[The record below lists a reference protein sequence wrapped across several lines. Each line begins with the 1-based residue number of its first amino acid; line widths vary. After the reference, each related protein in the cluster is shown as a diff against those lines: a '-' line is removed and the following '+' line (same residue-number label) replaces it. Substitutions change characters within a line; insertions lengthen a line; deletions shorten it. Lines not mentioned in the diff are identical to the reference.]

1 MKLKP
6 KKGAKVNQ
14 AQLRGKNREPKEI
27 TQTCAA
33 KVPTMSA
40 ALLAG
45 KCRKTVEVS
54 AAAVIAAAYKNP
66 KRFAAQLRLI
76 SPKSEKIVVT
86 HLKVRATPK
95 TKTEDRIQLQKI

>member
-1 MKLKP
+1 MKNETEA

-33 KVPTMSA
+33 KVSTMSA

-54 AAAVIAAAYKNP
+54 AAAVIAAAYKI
-66 KRFAAQLRLI
+66 RSASQL
-76 SPKSEKIVVT
+76 S
-86 HLKVRATPK
+86 
-95 TKTEDRIQLQKI
+95 